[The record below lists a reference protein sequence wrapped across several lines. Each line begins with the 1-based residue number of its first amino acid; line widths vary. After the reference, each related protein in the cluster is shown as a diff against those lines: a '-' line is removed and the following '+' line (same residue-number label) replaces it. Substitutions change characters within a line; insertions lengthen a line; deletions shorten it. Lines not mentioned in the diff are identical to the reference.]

1 MTEQA
6 QLDLF
11 TPRPAAVVPPGEID
25 RLLVFLAGRAAWTTA
40 KEITAALQLTD
51 RQIRQLARDN
61 RHLLLSGPG
70 SPGYKLIADAT
81 LEEINH
87 TADRLRSQA
96 REMLKRAEETRRI
109 FYHSPT
115 PTFPVLA
122 PIPAAAAPCAN

>member
-1 MTEQA
+1 MPAQQ

-11 TPRPAAVVPPGEID
+11 TPRPAVVVPPGEID
-25 RLLVFLAGRAAWTTA
+25 RLLVFLAGRVAWTTA

-61 RHLLLSGPG
+61 RHLILSGPG
-70 SPGYKLIADAT
+70 SPGYKLISDAT

-96 REMLKRAEETRRI
+96 RDMLAGSIRLRKVA
-109 FYHSPT
+109 HS
-115 PTFPVLA
+115 
-122 PIPAAAAPCAN
+122 IIQ